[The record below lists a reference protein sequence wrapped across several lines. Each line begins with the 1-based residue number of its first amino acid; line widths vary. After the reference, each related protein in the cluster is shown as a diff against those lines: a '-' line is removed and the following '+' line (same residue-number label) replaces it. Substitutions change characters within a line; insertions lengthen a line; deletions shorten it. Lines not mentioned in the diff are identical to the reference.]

1 MNEKEKASQGCQEK
15 IIFEFISKGTQGPTI
30 DTGTNA
36 YLIEVH
42 FKGKKHLIK
51 LPRDL
56 AEAIPTFSIL
66 KIIEE

>member
-1 MNEKEKASQGCQEK
+1 MSEKEKALQGCQEK
-15 IIFEFISKGTQGPTI
+15 IIFEFISKGTPGPTI
-30 DTGTNA
+30 DTGTNS

-56 AEAIPTFSIL
+56 AEAIPTFRIPRIN
-66 KIIEE
+66 KE